1 MRGSRPPHFIGYVL
15 FGSNSD
21 GVCALIIR
29 VVCALST
36 NFVIVLSS
44 FDISFLPIAGKKFPI
59 NGYSDKPKRVEG
71 FTGWGKGIPAG
82 IAVGPTTSCV
92 ALMPWDGPD
101 EETWEYEQEELAD
114 QKRRERERRKRE
126 EQERKDAIRRQ
137 REHERVVAL
146 RRLEKYHPLCSICV
160 NVAPYTH
167 CFGFW
172 PNAKRPMQ
180 CGSCGHERS
189 QHRAERKLEDSTVWT
204 FDVIM
209 NQEKQVA
216 KVMEEAGATMAK
228 NADAG
233 EQKMGVGQQQQ
244 EEGKEQLMLKK
255 K

>member
-1 MRGSRPPHFIGYVL
+1 MLV
-15 FGSNSD
+15 
-21 GVCALIIR
+21 
-29 VVCALST
+29 
-36 NFVIVLSS
+36 SS
-44 FDISFLPIAGKKFPI
+44 FFLVSPFCLLLTFPFFPRRKKFP
-59 NGYSDKPKRVEG
+59 DQRLLRQAKRVEG

-101 EETWEYEQEELAD
+101 EETWEFEQAELAD
-114 QKRRERERRKRE
+114 QKRRERERRKRD

-172 PNAKRPMQ
+172 PDAKRPMQ

-189 QHRAERKLEDSTVWT
+189 QHRAERKVEDSTVWT

-216 KVMEEAGATMAK
+216 KVMEEAGSTMNKDAG
-228 NADAG
+228 AG
-233 EQKMGVGQQQQ
+233 EQKMGLRPQQQD
-244 EEGKEQLMLKK
+244 EGKEEQLMLKK